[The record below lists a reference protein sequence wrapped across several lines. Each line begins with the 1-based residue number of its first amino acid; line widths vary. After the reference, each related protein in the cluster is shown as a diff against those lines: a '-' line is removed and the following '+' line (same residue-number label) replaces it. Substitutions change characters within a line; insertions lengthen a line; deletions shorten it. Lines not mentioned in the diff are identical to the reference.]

1 MQMSL
6 LVTGSIG
13 IDSIQTPAGQA
24 ADVLGGSAIYF
35 SFAASLLAPVRLV
48 GVVGEDFP
56 RHYLD
61 LFKGRPIDPAGL
73 EIRKGSKTFR
83 WQGRYVGDMN
93 EAETLRTDLNVLAEN
108 APKVPAAFRDS
119 KVVFLA
125 NTHPALQRELLA
137 QVEKPEFVVCDTM
150 NLWIKTTR
158 DELCKTLGVVDG
170 VVLNDGEA
178 RLLTTESLL
187 VRAGRQIQQMGPKLV
202 LIKKGEHG
210 CLMFYGSE
218 VWAMPAFP
226 TAELVDPTARA
237 TVSPAAPWAISPR
250 SASTTPKRSGLPSLA
265 APWLPPSPSRPSA
278 STACVA
284 PRLKHLTLGS
294 NSTAACLPSLDS
306 RLRRTRFLPS
316 GLPAVAVGALPCPH
330 VFVRRGRTRYPKRPQ
345 HYCPG

>member
-1 MQMSL
+1 MSL

-35 SFAASLLAPVRLV
+35 SFAASLLSPVRLV

-61 LFKGRPIDPAGL
+61 LFRGRPIDIGGL

-108 APKVPAAFRDS
+108 APKVPETFRDS

-137 QVEKPEFVVCDTM
+137 QVSKPQFVVCDTM

-158 DELCKTLGVVDG
+158 DELCKTLAAVDG

-187 VRAGRQIQQMGPKLV
+187 VRAGRQIQRMGPKLV

-210 CLMFYGSE
+210 CLMFYGNE
-218 VWAMPAFP
+218 VWALPAFP
-226 TAELVDPTARA
+226 TADLVDPTGAGDSFAGGTMGYLAKAGKYDAETIKAAIARGTVAATFAIEAFSLDGLRRA
-237 TVSPAAPWAISPR
+237 TPEAFDA
-250 SASTTPKRSGLPSLA
+250 
-265 APWLPPSPSRPSA
+265 
-278 STACVA
+278 
-284 PRLKHLTLGS
+284 RLKQY
-294 NSTAACLPSLDS
+294 C
-306 RLRRTRFLPS
+306 RMM
-316 GLPAVAVGALPCPH
+316 AVA
-330 VFVRRGRTRYPKRPQ
+330 
-345 HYCPG
+345 